1 MYNKVVM
8 IGRLAK
14 KPELK
19 TNSSGD
25 KSYTRFSIA
34 VNSFSNG
41 KEETQWFDITAF
53 GKVAEVCSNRLDK
66 GSVVMIEGKLQIN
79 EYEKDK
85 VKHKTTNIIADRVV
99 FLSPKAN
106 TQQQQNQ
113 PEVIP
118 QQTTGEVFGGEV
130 ADDIPF

>member
-25 KSYTRFSIA
+25 KAYTRFSIA

-41 KEETQWFDITAF
+41 KEDTQWFDITAF
-53 GKVAEVCSNRLDK
+53 GKVAEVCSNNLDK
-66 GSVVMIEGKLQIN
+66 GSVVMVEGKLQIN

-85 VKHKTTNIIADRVV
+85 IKHKTTNIVADRIV
-99 FLSPKAN
+99 FLSPKSN

-113 PEVIP
+113 TEVIP
-118 QQTTGEVFGGEV
+118 QQTTGEVFGSEV

>member
-1 MYNKVVM
+1 MFNKVIM

-25 KSYTRFSIA
+25 KAYTRFSIA

-53 GKVAEVCSNRLDK
+53 GKVAEVCSNNLDK
-66 GSVVMIEGKLQIN
+66 GSVVMVEGKLQNN
-79 EYEKDK
+79 EYEKDG
-85 VKHKTTNIIADRVV
+85 VKHKSTSIIADRVV
-99 FLSPKAN
+99 FLSPKAH
-106 TQQQQNQ
+106 TQQQNQ
-113 PEVIP
+113 PEVMP